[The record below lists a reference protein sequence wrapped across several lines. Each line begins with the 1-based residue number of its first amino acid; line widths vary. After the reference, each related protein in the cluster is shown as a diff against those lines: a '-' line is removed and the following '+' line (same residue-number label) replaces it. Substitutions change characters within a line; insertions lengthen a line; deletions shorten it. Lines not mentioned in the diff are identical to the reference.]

1 MKASLLSFRFIYNSY
16 NSLISQI
23 LQLANDNPSFYSS
36 IRILKVLFTDRKC
49 FALIAAYLNHWISG
63 KNQKQLFQCLY
74 SFPHLMPLKDWSSKL
89 RRIYALLCA
98 AKQLALSSLRI
109 DATKC
114 HFKDCLACYGSSMQ
128 QNARI
133 GSTVLINLIPREKK
147 KQQLLSGT
155 GQSWP
160 RRPVCWLSTASC
172 LQPAKDSDLEHEGYC
187 MNMNGERTWICF
199 PLLPTWELSLHHPR
213 ARSRQ
218 QIWDIPRKSIKAGVA
233 APFTLS
239 LSQRNDPE
247 FH

>member
-1 MKASLLSFRFIYNSY
+1 MAKTNMKASLLSFRFTYNSY
-16 NSLISQI
+16 NLLISQI

-74 SFPHLMPLKDWSSKL
+74 SFPHLMPLKDGSSKL

-109 DATKC
+109 DATEC

-133 GSTVLINLIPREKK
+133 GSTVLINLRPREKK
-147 KQQLLSGT
+147 TTTFEWNWAELATQTCVLAEHSIVL
-155 GQSWP
+155 
-160 RRPVCWLSTASC
+160 TAC
-172 LQPAKDSDLEHEGYC
+172 KGFGPGA
-187 MNMNGERTWICF
+187 
-199 PLLPTWELSLHHPR
+199 
-213 ARSRQ
+213 
-218 QIWDIPRKSIKAGVA
+218 
-233 APFTLS
+233 
-239 LSQRNDPE
+239 
-247 FH
+247 

>member
-1 MKASLLSFRFIYNSY
+1 MKASLLSFRFVYNSY

-133 GSTVLINLIPREKK
+133 GSTVLINLSPREKK
-147 KQQLLSGT
+147 HNNFWVELGRAGHADLCAGWAQH
-155 GQSWP
+155 
-160 RRPVCWLSTASC
+160 RAYR
-172 LQPAKDSDLEHEGYC
+172 LQRI
-187 MNMNGERTWICF
+187 RTWSMKVTAWTWTGRGLVFGLGFVSLCSQPGSSACIIPGHVQDSKSEIF
-199 PLLPTWELSLHHPR
+199 PENLLRLEWLHPSH
-213 ARSRQ
+213 
-218 QIWDIPRKSIKAGVA
+218 
-233 APFTLS
+233 
-239 LSQRNDPE
+239 
-247 FH
+247 